1 MQDSENSALNDNSFF
16 DRLASL
22 YKGVGWKPLIDWDKP
37 LFFPRGR
44 RTKSLFKEL
53 EDANKT
59 LGKSTK
65 FINKI
70 KSRELLE
77 PNHYQQM

>member
-1 MQDSENSALNDNSFF
+1 MITLFF

-44 RTKSLFKEL
+44 RTKSMFKVL

-59 LGKSTK
+59 LEKS
-65 FINKI
+65 
-70 KSRELLE
+70 S
-77 PNHYQQM
+77 